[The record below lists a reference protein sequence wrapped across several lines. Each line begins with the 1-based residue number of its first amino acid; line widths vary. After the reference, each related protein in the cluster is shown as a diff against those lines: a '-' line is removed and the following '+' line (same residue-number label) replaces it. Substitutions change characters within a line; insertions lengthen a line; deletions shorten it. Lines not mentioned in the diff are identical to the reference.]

1 MPARTVD
8 DRDRTAY
15 RRLMA
20 NRRLDGRAFGLLA
33 TSLVVT
39 AAVVVW
45 IFRRVWTD
53 HDVSDPG
60 IT

>member
-1 MPARTVD
+1 
-8 DRDRTAY
+8 
-15 RRLMA
+15 MA
-20 NRRLDGRAFGLLA
+20 NRRLDGRMFGLLA